1 MPVNGSVFV
10 ILRNWGGPL
19 LDLVRH
25 PFKCLCR
32 WWQDAG
38 FIKLWLKDLHYYQA
52 CDFFD
57 GRRSVRPERLQ
68 RFAAGNGIQ
77 PAGREVT
84 PSFDS
89 NGMVIRR

>member
-1 MPVNGSVFV
+1 M
-10 ILRNWGGPL
+10 
-19 LDLVRH
+19 VRH
-25 PFKCLCR
+25 PIKCLRR
-32 WWQDAG
+32 WRQDAG

-57 GRRSVRPERLQ
+57 GRRSARPERLR
-68 RFAAGNGIQ
+68 RFARGNEIQ
-77 PAGREVT
+77 PADRELT